1 MNPQWVMLA
10 KCRCESIAKLT
21 ALSAPDAYLPRL
33 LLCCGITSTSLIS
46 MIDRLGRIGG
56 ESPDANNFFS
66 QLLAPS
72 VISSWSTGYQAGGRR
87 VVARKLLGRISAY
100 LDLSGLSTDAAE
112 IQSSP
117 FLNWLTEYCNE
128 AKDKKASR
136 SKPTSKAKT
145 HLPEFLTQIPA
156 KGSLAK
162 LLLDDEE
169 MEIDALP
176 FEPDKVPDFV
186 VDVMPGEVVSP
197 SNLSSEATE
206 QAIASKDLRALDSI
220 FASLVQDIESNSNH
234 VQNAP
239 KAARD
244 LLAALS
250 KPMVGAIQ
258 QQHSSALNN
267 FVLKWFPFLSQFGW
281 GDDVDGNAIFEV
293 IFSQNSGA
301 IVDDDTWSSILR
313 TSVEVSW
320 TETQLR
326 SCQTWI
332 LDGAQNDQFLVRHC
346 PLRMAD
352 FLIHTS
358 NQYSLAF
365 EPFAGASVP
374 PFAAVASQAHASAA
388 VKIAL
393 ECARVEN
400 VAAPNTLAQHCG
412 DRNMPPTWFILL
424 ELTARC
430 SKNHMTFVANSL
442 VSQLPSE
449 EWKGSV
455 YPLVLLRLYVSLPH
469 MMGLGDAR
477 LREILISAVGNPNVG
492 WLEWRCPLDAQARG
506 MVQTLGSNWNQ
517 RLLQTMMDLAK
528 RQPLI
533 VLRHLRD
540 LVDVLLKDGAVSK
553 STLTHR
559 NRAVAGTAQGPAVA
573 KTKQGVVLKVTAT
586 HWGYCFTEPLW
597 SSVLEIIS
605 SLPNEVAFACGLKM
619 GLVDIYSAFVKLI
632 WVQHSLKCP
641 DHTARIRTKLA
652 ASFASF
658 NSFDALAWAEW
669 MESRLEGL
677 RKQGPVR
684 DIVAKCEIKC

>member
-1 MNPQWVMLA
+1 MLA

-21 ALSAPDAYLPRL
+21 ALSAPDAFLPRL
-33 LLCCGITSTSLIS
+33 LLCCGITSTSMLS
-46 MIDRLGRIGG
+46 MINRLESIGG
-56 ESPDANNFFS
+56 ESPDASKYFS
-66 QLLAPS
+66 QLLTPS
-72 VISSWSTGYQAGGRR
+72 VISSWGTGYQAGGRR
-87 VVARKLLGRISAY
+87 VVARKLLGRIAAY
-100 LDLSGLSTDAAE
+100 LDLNGPDTDAAE
-112 IQSSP
+112 IRSSP
-117 FLNWLTEYCNE
+117 FLIWLAEYCNE
-128 AKDKKASR
+128 AKDKKAPR
-136 SKPTSKAKT
+136 SKPTSKAT
-145 HLPEFLTQIPA
+145 TRLPEFLTQIPA

-169 MEIDALP
+169 MELDALP

-186 VDVMPGEVVSP
+186 VAKVPGEVFSP
-197 SNLSSEATE
+197 SNFSSEAAE
-206 QAIASKDLRALDSI
+206 RAIASNDLLALDSMI
-220 FASLVQDIESNSNH
+220 ATLAHDIESNSNQ

-244 LLAALS
+244 LLVALS
-250 KPMVGAIQ
+250 KPVVGGVRQEEQ
-258 QQHSSALNN
+258 QHHSSALVN
-267 FVLKWFPFLSQFGW
+267 FALKWFPFLSHFGW
-281 GDDVDGNAIFEV
+281 GDDIDGNAIFDV
-293 IFSQNSGA
+293 IFSQSSGA
-301 IVDDDTWSSILR
+301 VVDHETWSSILH
-313 TSVEVSW
+313 TSVEFAW

-326 SCQTWI
+326 SCQAWI
-332 LDGAQNDQFLVRHC
+332 LDGAQKDGFLVRYC
-346 PLRMAD
+346 PLRIAD
-352 FLIHTS
+352 FLIHTA

-365 EPFAGASVP
+365 KPFADASAP

-393 ECARVEN
+393 ECARIEN
-400 VAAPNTLAQHCG
+400 DTAPNTLAQRCA
-412 DRNMPPTWFILL
+412 DRNMSPTWFILL

-449 EWKGSV
+449 EWKGAV
-455 YPLVLLRLYVSLPH
+455 YPLVLLRLYVSLPNT
-469 MMGLGDAR
+469 MGLGDAK
-477 LREILISAVGNPNVG
+477 LRGILISAVGNPNSG
-492 WLEWRCPLDAQARG
+492 WLEWRCPLDAQVRG
-506 MVQTLGSNWNQ
+506 VVQTLGSNWNQ

-540 LVDVLLKDGAVSK
+540 LADVLLQDGAVSK

-559 NRAVAGTAQGPAVA
+559 NRAVAGAAQGPAVA
-573 KTKQGVVLKVTAT
+573 KTRQGVVLKVTAS

-597 SSVLEIIS
+597 SSVLEIVS
-605 SLPNEVAFACGLKM
+605 SLPNEVAFVCGLKM
-619 GLVDIYSAFVKLI
+619 GLLDIYTAFVKLI

-658 NSFDALAWAEW
+658 NSFDALAWAGW

-677 RKQGPVR
+677 RNQGPVR
-684 DIVAKCEIKC
+684 DIVAKCKIKC